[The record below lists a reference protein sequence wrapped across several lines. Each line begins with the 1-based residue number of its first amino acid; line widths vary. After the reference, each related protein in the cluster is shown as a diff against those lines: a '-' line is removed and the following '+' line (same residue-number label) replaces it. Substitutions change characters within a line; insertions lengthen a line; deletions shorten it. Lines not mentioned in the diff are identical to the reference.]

1 MRRVAD
7 MNEAVKNIEK
17 LIVLKKKDQALKLLP
32 IAYKTI
38 DKALK
43 GNTIKENTASRKKSR
58 LSRQIAKIA

>member
-1 MRRVAD
+1 

-43 GNTIKENTASRKKSR
+43 GNTIKGNTASRKKSR